1 MKNGLIVFRRD
12 KYDGYYAF
20 KYPWL
25 ATLVGK
31 EKIDVYA
38 TQSLKLMIF
47 VKLYPNRE
55 TKRVGWKKGIELFK
69 KLKEE
74 AEYIEIRPE
83 FYRMLKTT

>member
-1 MKNGLIVFRRD
+1 MKDGLIVFRR

-25 ATLVGK
+25 ATLQIGE
-31 EKIDVYA
+31 EKIEVYA

-47 VKLYPNRE
+47 ASKE

-74 AEYIEIRPE
+74 AEYIEIHPE
-83 FYRMLKTT
+83 FYRMLLKTT

>member
-1 MKNGLIVFRRD
+1 
-12 KYDGYYAF
+12 
-20 KYPWL
+20 
-25 ATLVGK
+25 LVGK

-47 VKLYPNRE
+47 VKLYPNWE